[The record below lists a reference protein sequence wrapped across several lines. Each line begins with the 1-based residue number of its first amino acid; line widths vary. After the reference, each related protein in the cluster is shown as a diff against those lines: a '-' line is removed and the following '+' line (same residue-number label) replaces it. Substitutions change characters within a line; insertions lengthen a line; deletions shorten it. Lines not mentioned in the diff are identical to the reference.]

1 MFAVMIEID
10 NELIYVCGDGK
21 SWSNDDP
28 VKVYETYDEAVEDSQ
43 QWNNPE
49 IVSWTVEEVAYFN
62 PDIAHRIN

>member
-21 SWSNDDP
+21 SWSNDD
-28 VKVYETYDEAVEDSQ
+28 AVEDSQ

-49 IVSWTVEEVAYFN
+49 IVSWTVYK
-62 PDIAHRIN
+62 R

>member
-28 VKVYETYDEAVEDSQ
+28 VKVYETYDEAVEDSH

-49 IVSWTVEEVAYFN
+49 IVSWTVYK
-62 PDIAHRIN
+62 R

>member
-10 NELIYVCGDGK
+10 NELIHVCGDGK

-49 IVSWTVEEVAYFN
+49 IVSWTVYK
-62 PDIAHRIN
+62 R